1 MSSLSLFNKLIS
13 IVNNEYEI
21 NNDKTISGGVMLGE
35 TVDNLTGGSVQQKT
49 KSEPVIKNL
58 DENLFEGGDNIV
70 NNDNEQQEVNMNND
84 NDNEQQ
90 EVNMNNDN
98 DNEQQTDTQDNEQ
111 QEVNMN
117 NNEDNNDDNYTAFLQ
132 RLRTNQIYKHNI
144 SGGNHKDNNE
154 VNKDDKNND
163 DNSIDILPMFP
174 YLVRY

>member
-84 NDNEQQ
+84 NDN
-90 EVNMNNDN
+90 D
-98 DNEQQTDTQDNEQ
+98 QQTDTQDNEQ

-117 NNEDNNDDNYTAFLQ
+117 NNEDNNNDNYTAFLQ